1 MNMVQPEPLQPNQAP
16 RGPEARPFGF
26 RDKVGYL
33 LGDFGNDFSFM
44 LIMAFLMVFYTD
56 VLGIS
61 AASVGTLFLVARLF
75 DAITDVLWG
84 RFIDTRKPS
93 KLGKFRPWIFRMAFP
108 LVIVSTLLFVKIPGA
123 SDGFYLAYAY
133 VTYILWGLFYTTVN
147 IPYGSMAAV
156 ISPNPIDRTALS
168 TWRTMGAMLA
178 SLVINVLGPLVVF
191 VDNKMDANRMLMT
204 AVVFG
209 LLALASY
216 MGCVRLS
223 TERVVLP
230 ERQEHEKHSIGKTF
244 KGLSKNK
251 PLLAILTASLIF
263 MVTTMLIGTV
273 NVYLFKDYFGN
284 AAALSIVGFIQTAMV
299 FVAIPFIK
307 PLVKKFGKK
316 ETASA
321 GMLLASI
328 AYFTL
333 YLLQGLPLPMFF
345 GLLSVGMFGFAFFN
359 LVIWAFVTDVIDYH
373 EFLTDMREDAT
384 VYAVYSF
391 ARKVG
396 QAIAGGLGGFA
407 IAAVGYSAGSAT
419 QSEGVLDG
427 IYMLGTLVPAIFFL
441 VVFLLLVFVYPL
453 NKKRVLELA
462 TNLEVKRNAKL

>member
-1 MNMVQPEPLQPNQAP
+1 
-16 RGPEARPFGF
+16 
-26 RDKVGYL
+26 
-33 LGDFGNDFSFM
+33 
-44 LIMAFLMVFYTD
+44 
-56 VLGIS
+56 
-61 AASVGTLFLVARLF
+61 
-75 DAITDVLWG
+75 
-84 RFIDTRKPS
+84 
-93 KLGKFRPWIFRMAFP
+93 
-108 LVIVSTLLFVKIPGA
+108 
-123 SDGFYLAYAY
+123 
-133 VTYILWGLFYTTVN
+133 
-147 IPYGSMAAV
+147 
-156 ISPNPIDRTALS
+156 
-168 TWRTMGAMLA
+168 
-178 SLVINVLGPLVVF
+178 
-191 VDNKMDANRMLMT
+191 
-204 AVVFG
+204 
-209 LLALASY
+209 
-216 MGCVRLS
+216 
-223 TERVVLP
+223 
-230 ERQEHEKHSIGKTF
+230 
-244 KGLSKNK
+244 
-251 PLLAILTASLIF
+251 
-263 MVTTMLIGTV
+263 
-273 NVYLFKDYFGN
+273 
-284 AAALSIVGFIQTAMV
+284 IVGFIQTAMV

-407 IAAVGYSAGSAT
+407 IAAVGYSAGAAT
-419 QSEGVLDG
+419 QSQGVLDG

-462 TNLEVKRNAKL
+462 NNLEVKRNAKLQND